1 MSHQIFNNRDTL
13 EMILACLG
21 PADIKTAALV
31 CRSWKVVVEHTR
43 FWKWARLTLDREN
56 YQEVIQSLQTGQSQV
71 HNVQKIRGSRV
82 NIVQEIRIVVTSGP
96 ANFILNIM
104 KTLFTN
110 LMLKRLE
117 VEVAESTGSELVN
130 LPSLNPVLLSQALV
144 RLEECSFRPFTVFR
158 PFSTDQLVSI
168 FTAIDQTNNLKLKT
182 LNLPN
187 QDYSQVPSEVLA
199 AALVKLEECNILELP
214 LSLVQ
219 VSSLFTK
226 MAESPI
232 MNIKSL
238 NLDVMNCYNIPPEL
252 FGKALVRITLVRKFH
267 KITHNQVSCL
277 FHKIATTEDL
287 KLQVLCLSACLTTI
301 SHIPPHVVAVAVTR
315 LEKFCTFNV
324 FQSGN
329 LTTTQ
334 ISAVLTRLSR
344 VETNSLRSLSIRYKN
359 LSSIPTE
366 TLVAGISGLQEVK
379 LRFTWLTREQITEI
393 YRMVADKRCSRLK
406 EISLQGNNNDC
417 FSQDMQDLRYRATLN
432 KSVRIIY

>member
-1 MSHQIFNNRDTL
+1 M
-13 EMILACLG
+13 
-21 PADIKTAALV
+21 
-31 CRSWKVVVEHTR
+31 
-43 FWKWARLTLDREN
+43 
-56 YQEVIQSLQTGQSQV
+56 
-71 HNVQKIRGSRV
+71 
-82 NIVQEIRIVVTSGP
+82 
-96 ANFILNIM
+96 
-104 KTLFTN
+104 
-110 LMLKRLE
+110 
-117 VEVAESTGSELVN
+117 
-130 LPSLNPVLLSQALV
+130 
-144 RLEECSFRPFTVFR
+144 
-158 PFSTDQLVSI
+158 
-168 FTAIDQTNNLKLKT
+168 
-182 LNLPN
+182 NLPN

-379 LRFTWLTREQITEI
+379 LRFTWLTREQI
-393 YRMVADKRCSRLK
+393 KRCSRL
-406 EISLQGNNNDC
+406 
-417 FSQDMQDLRYRATLN
+417 RAVTFFL
-432 KSVRIIY
+432 